1 MKFGEWIKNF
11 KTWRRSA
18 LVALVLL
25 FAVGWITVDM
35 LFHPFEKAPTTVE
48 IPDFCGLNINNLQAP
63 EWLDVDI
70 EYHYDENTPAGVVF
84 RQTPTGGSRRRLAE
98 DKPCQVSLAV
108 SLGRESISLPSM
120 IGRDVYEVATELRN
134 LGLVVHTVMRSS
146 PRAVGSVLASEPRAG
161 ESVPRGATITPHRQP
176 RRRTENRSCA
186 QFVRTFALG
195 CAHSSVAVSVGRG
208 RGHRSSVQ
216 RAGGNGIWAKP
227 CRGNGGSARYQN
239 YDLYFT
245 RERIKG
251 ENLCIKGVEE
261 SSKAMADC
269 LQCVCFVM
277 LHAKRCRLTD
287 VP

>member
-134 LGLVVHTVMRSS
+134 LGLVVHTVMQSS

-161 ESVPRGATITPHRQP
+161 ESVPRGATITL
-176 RRRTENRSCA
+176 T
-186 QFVRTFALG
+186 
-195 CAHSSVAVSVGRG
+195 VS
-208 RGHRSSVQ
+208 Q
-216 RAGGNGIWAKP
+216 
-227 CRGNGGSARYQN
+227 
-239 YDLYFT
+239 
-245 RERIKG
+245 G
-251 ENLCIKGVEE
+251 EEQKTVHVPNLCGLSRSDALIRLWLCQLGVGEVIE
-261 SSKAMADC
+261 APSNEPAGTVFGQS
-269 LQCVCFVM
+269 
-277 LHAKRCRLTD
+277 HAEGTVVLPGTKITIYISQENE
-287 VP
+287 